1 MKRVSFLLMLGV
13 AVMVILTGYSGYV
26 YWQKSASESDSQVL
40 TKSITDYKVKILE
53 KESAKKAISAKQTVN
68 ELKASLIKWS
78 KVINKIRSTIPKDEG
93 VPVVQILSYSGSSG
107 RDISMNVKTIPDRE
121 APYVDVADLIAVF
134 VDSKSFTDVFVP
146 SISSGTDE
154 KGKEILSFL
163 VNMKYVQLT
172 EDEEIK
178 EALTEVEVTED
189 AAATPVV
196 R

>member
-1 MKRVSFLLMLGV
+1 
-13 AVMVILTGYSGYV
+13 MVILIGYSGYV
-26 YWQKSASESDSQVL
+26 YWQKSASESGFQVL
-40 TKSITDYKVKILE
+40 TKSITDYQVKILE
-53 KESAKKAISAKQTVN
+53 KEKAKKAISAKQTVD

-107 RDISMNVKTIPDRE
+107 RDISMNVKTVPDRE

-154 KGKEILSFL
+154 KGKEVLSFL

-172 EDEEIK
+172 GDEEIK
-178 EALTEVEVTED
+178 EALTEVSDELPKTED
-189 AAATPVV
+189 AAAIPVV